1 LGRVNIY
8 GLSRNTARPRDL
20 AEHASFFSVYWPL
33 ALSSRAANGPR
44 ISSFHGLLYCSPLQQ
59 FRSNPRPPPSIRNLS
74 PLPIPNSQLFHS
86 FISPRP
92 TLLLP
97 SSRRTR
103 CCHHL
108 DSSPEPRRRLCRIR
122 LAIYP
127 HHHHPFRHSGSPF
140 SPVMMATIVGGQSF
154 SCPRGTSG
162 GPLAPD
168 GENPELL
175 GIWLRTLAASPC
187 VAFSKLASDDEME
200 HACFSGGP
208 HMFGSAVCCAAG
220 VRGAPHDGAGRV
232 HKFSYG
238 TDIFFVMVNPQAAG
252 GECCL
257 GHKNGGSHPRYPCF
271 LELVECTGCCCRKFV

>member
-1 LGRVNIY
+1 M
-8 GLSRNTARPRDL
+8 DL
-20 AEHASFFSVYWPL
+20 ALVVSTGSATVLRS
-33 ALSSRAANGPR
+33 
-44 ISSFHGLLYCSPLQQ
+44 SSFAQIQGIRL
-59 FRSNPRPPPSIRNLS
+59 PSVIS
-74 PLPIPNSQLFHS
+74 LPSLFQIPNSQLFHS
-86 FISPRP
+86 FVSPRP

-127 HHHHPFRHSGSPF
+127 HHYHPFRHSGSPF

-168 GENPELL
+168 GENLELL

-208 HMFGSAVCCAAG
+208 HMFGSAVCCAAR
-220 VRGAPHDGAGRV
+220 VCGAPHDGAGRV

-238 TDIFFVMVNPQAAG
+238 TDIFFCD
-252 GECCL
+252 GE
-257 GHKNGGSHPRYPCF
+257 S
-271 LELVECTGCCCRKFV
+271 TGCWRGVLSGAQKWWVPSSLPLFFRTSRMHWVLLQEICLVLNTDLIQTV